1 MCPDPETCTE
11 KCGIDG
17 VTKTAYEGTY
27 GVKSIP
33 GGVELK
39 FVTQGPYGKNVG
51 SRLYLLGSPD
61 KYKMFKLKNREFT
74 FDADSSNL
82 ACGLNGAVYFVE
94 MKEDGGMGGGNK
106 AGAMYGTGYC
116 DAQCPHDVKFMGGKA
131 NIEDWNEKTST
142 GKYGHCCTEMDI
154 WEANKDATA
163 YTPHPCDT
171 EGPLICEGT
180 QCGDLDKKER
190 YKGVC
195 DKDGCDFNSYR
206 MGNHSFYGPGL
217 TVDSMKPITIVTQ
230 WLTTDG
236 TDNGDLSE
244 IRRFYVQN
252 GKVIPNSMSSITG
265 IEGNSVTDKL
275 CSQQKKVFGDP
286 DDHAKKGGLKKM
298 GEALDRGVV
307 LVLSLW
313 DDYITGMNWL
323 DESTKNNGHLG
334 YKRGP
339 CPKGSGK
346 PEDLRA
352 NHPDASVKYGNIKY
366 GEIGST
372 VSGLPPA
379 TSGPPAPAPSS
390 NSPSPQ
396 PVESSS
402 SAGYCC
408 FGGKE
413 NGQAPSCNS
422 ECHEQ
427 GKADPSS
434 WCAKSEAN
442 CKDCGMGVWCPEA
455 KKSSGSLFDWIRKD
469 DESSEVLKEDTL
481 PGQHL
486 HPVLVAGGAFAGTGL
501 IALIAAVVI
510 ASRARWAQG
519 GHLFPTSSSQ
529 V

>member
-1 MCPDPETCTE
+1 
-11 KCGIDG
+11 
-17 VTKTAYEGTY
+17 
-27 GVKSIP
+27 
-33 GGVELK
+33 
-39 FVTQGPYGKNVG
+39 
-51 SRLYLLGSPD
+51 
-61 KYKMFKLKNREFT
+61 
-74 FDADSSNL
+74 
-82 ACGLNGAVYFVE
+82 
-94 MKEDGGMGGGNK
+94 
-106 AGAMYGTGYC
+106 
-116 DAQCPHDVKFMGGKA
+116 
-131 NIEDWNEKTST
+131 
-142 GKYGHCCTEMDI
+142 
-154 WEANKDATA
+154 
-163 YTPHPCDT
+163 
-171 EGPLICEGT
+171 
-180 QCGDLDKKER
+180 
-190 YKGVC
+190 
-195 DKDGCDFNSYR
+195 
-206 MGNHSFYGPGL
+206 
-217 TVDSMKPITIVTQ
+217 
-230 WLTTDG
+230 
-236 TDNGDLSE
+236 
-244 IRRFYVQN
+244 
-252 GKVIPNSMSSITG
+252 
-265 IEGNSVTDKL
+265 
-275 CSQQKKVFGDP
+275 
-286 DDHAKKGGLKKM
+286 M

-313 DDYITGMNWL
+313 DDYQTGMNWL

-390 NSPSPQ
+390 NSRASPAPVPSSNSPSPQ
-396 PVESSS
+396 PEASSS

-422 ECHEQ
+422 ECHEH

-442 CKDCGMGVWCPEA
+442 CKDCGLGVWCPEA

-469 DESSEVLKEDTL
+469 DESSEVIKEDTL

-486 HPVLVAGGAFAGTGL
+486 HPVLVAGATFAGTGL

-510 ASRARWAQG
+510 ASRARWAQRWSPLSYKQLTG
-519 GHLFPTSSSQ
+519 VTAPGVPGPAVPESKNPAQ
-529 V
+529 